1 MDAYNHIIDRMQED
15 AMALLDEVSPID
27 PSVALTIF
35 CAKSMLF
42 LLYVN
47 LGYFTNT
54 KASTGLEEHLCRK
67 GE

>member
-15 AMALLDEVSPID
+15 AMALSTKNVID
-27 PSVALTIF
+27 HSVALAIF

-47 LGYFTNT
+47 LGYFTKT
-54 KASTGLEEHLCRK
+54 RTSTGLEEYLCRN